1 MSNSFWRNASVIS
14 KEKNNIVLCRIYLL
28 YNQKRA
34 SEKTSRLKFAVEAV
48 EMRLKVFQ
56 PLFQPLR
63 LISIVVKLTAYQP
76 LQP

>member
-1 MSNSFWRNASVIS
+1 MS
-14 KEKNNIVLCRIYLL
+14 
-28 YNQKRA
+28 

-63 LISIVVKLTAYQP
+63 LISTAVEINRISTASTVILCYMPAGNQGHHVM
-76 LQP
+76 